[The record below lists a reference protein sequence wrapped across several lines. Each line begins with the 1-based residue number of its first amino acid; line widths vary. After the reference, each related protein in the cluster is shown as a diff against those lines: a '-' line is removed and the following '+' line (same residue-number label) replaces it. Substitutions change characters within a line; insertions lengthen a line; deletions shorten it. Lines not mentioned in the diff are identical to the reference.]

1 MVAFFHNNHQ
11 HCLPGMFGTREWEGC
26 GSLGWRLGTHSLLW
40 ARCHVSFGGAL
51 TSDMKNSLYQAAAG
65 VIDLLGLSGW
75 NKAKLTQLE
84 AACLESK
91 YPTWRKKR
99 IVSLSPLFLSL
110 LLCLFAFV
118 PAGMKQKHLES
129 FWGKLLRIIRG
140 YRHMNGGLLFVEGH
154 SIMMSLDKLF
164 PLSCTSSAIR
174 IKWPSLS
181 QAIGTNQDHLWN
193 WDPECHMWHDN
204 TDLTCSSQID

>member
-1 MVAFFHNNHQ
+1 M
-11 HCLPGMFGTREWEGC
+11 
-26 GSLGWRLGTHSLLW
+26 LGNALAPLGTLPCILRGCSHLW
-40 ARCHVSFGGAL
+40 H
-51 TSDMKNSLYQAAAG
+51 KNALYQAAAE

-91 YPTWRKKR
+91 YPTWRKKC
-99 IVSLSPLFLSL
+99 IVSSPFLFVSL

-118 PAGMKQKHLES
+118 PAGMKQKRLES
-129 FWGKLLRIIRG
+129 FWRRLLRIIRG

-164 PLSCTSSAIR
+164 RLSCTSSAIR

-193 WDPECHMWHDN
+193 WDPEHDCQRLTCEHDN
-204 TDLTCSSQID
+204 TDHTCSSQIG